1 MAISALELFWLPP
14 TLMPLLSGCASF
26 QIVSPAQDAI
36 TGNPTTVHV
45 TAYPQMNQLSVS
57 LDQTNITNKILTN
70 TTDGVGQVNVTPG
83 PHTVAATAIVEPK
96 ILTPYNGTDSK
107 QFCASQPRQ
116 AIKTVTPF
124 AFASSNTWVN
134 GTNGVSLGPDATDGS
149 TRWWLADAL
158 PNSATN
164 HSGQIKWGGAPDC
177 RCIASDDTLPP
188 HSAPPASYCDPTI
201 GANINPTPAQQKLL
215 WESHLVQS
223 VGNKSFYS
231 FASFA
236 ANLCLSERAG
246 RLTQENCDL
255 SDNSQL
261 WTLRDN
267 KTGMFSNDP
276 NPWFID
282 PYP

>member
-45 TAYPQMNQLSVS
+45 TAYPQINQLSVS

-96 ILTPYNGTDSK
+96 ILIPYNGTDSK

-158 PNSATN
+158 PNSATE
-164 HSGQIKWGGAPDC
+164 SLGTDQVGQRPRLPVHRLRRHPATAQCAAGVLL
-177 RCIASDDTLPP
+177 RSDDWREHKPDTC
-188 HSAPPASYCDPTI
+188 PAEAAMGKPSCAI
-201 GANINPTPAQQKLL
+201 SRQQKFLFFR
-215 WESHLVQS
+215 
-223 VGNKSFYS
+223 K
-231 FASFA
+231 
-236 ANLCLSERAG
+236 LCSEPVPERAC
-246 RLTQENCDL
+246 RPAYARE
-255 SDNSQL
+255 
-261 WTLRDN
+261 LR
-267 KTGMFSNDP
+267 
-276 NPWFID
+276 FIRQQPALD
-282 PYP
+282 SPRQQDGHVQQRS